1 MASGSIVGLD
11 IGTQQIKVVELRAG
25 KGGLVATGMG
35 IAPTPVGIM
44 QNNIITDPRLM
55 GQTIKQ
61 LLRESGISAK
71 RAVGSV
77 AGQSAVVIRIIEV
90 PKMTDAE
97 LKETMKWEVERH
109 VPFAPSETMIDY
121 QPLETGSALDET
133 NPNMEVLLAVAQQDI
148 VNNLVDTM
156 FAAGLDPIAIDIEP
170 LASGRSVL
178 DVTAGQPVVR
188 KQRFINPVDA
198 PFENNAVE
206 TVALVNI
213 GASNTDISIFQD
225 GQLAF
230 PRSLPLAGD
239 SLTRSIA
246 EMMGYT
252 LDQAERIKRDYASVQ
267 LDRMAI
273 YTGTAYGDDPNY
285 QSAQFGEEG
294 GEFGPTDSTRISGRR
309 SARISGR
316 SGRISGRLGG
326 DDLGAFSNPFDLSMD
341 PETASVADD
350 PSALNLAKPGETDDM
365 DRTQPIPRGTL
376 NLGRRD
382 EPGDG
387 GAFAPPPEFE
397 ADQGFLGGPASDND
411 IKDQVFEAI
420 APVLGELAT
429 ELRRSLDYFRSRAQG
444 RSVDRV
450 LLVGGS
456 ANLHNIGVFLQNELQ
471 VPVIVADPFAGM
483 QVASKHYDPQYL
495 QSIASSFAVAFGLA
509 ARESV
514 FNANPLP
521 KKPRRPLV
529 NRKAADPVDVTNVP
543 LS

>member
-11 IGTQQIKVVELRAG
+11 IGTQQIKAVELRPG
-25 KGGLVATGMG
+25 KNGLVAAGMG
-35 IAPTPVGIM
+35 IAPTPVGIL

-71 RAVGSV
+71 KAVGSV

-170 LASGRSVL
+170 LASGRAVL
-178 DVTAGQPVVR
+178 DVVGGHPVVR
-188 KQRFINPVDA
+188 KQRFVNPVDA
-198 PFENNAVE
+198 PFENNSIE
-206 TVALVNI
+206 TVAVVNI
-213 GASNTDISIFQD
+213 GAANTDISIYQD
-225 GQLAF
+225 GQLSF

-285 QSAQFGEEG
+285 QSPGFGEEG

-326 DDLGAFSNPFDLSMD
+326 DDLGVFSNPFDLSSD
-341 PETASVADD
+341 PDTASAAGAED
-350 PSALNLAKPGETDDM
+350 PAGSLNLGKPTDPADLE
-365 DRTQPIPRGTL
+365 RTQPMSRGTL

-382 EPGDG
+382 EPGGGD

-456 ANLHNIGVFLQNELQ
+456 ANL
-471 VPVIVADPFAGM
+471 
-483 QVASKHYDPQYL
+483 
-495 QSIASSFAVAFGLA
+495 
-509 ARESV
+509 
-514 FNANPLP
+514 
-521 KKPRRPLV
+521 
-529 NRKAADPVDVTNVP
+529 
-543 LS
+543 